1 MAHALERPARHTVL
15 RSFAG
20 HLDATPDAAFRAL
33 EAELAVHRPAVDPA
47 ARLVVVQGEWWYRA
61 EYRVRADDDR
71 PGETIVEHEI
81 VNVAERWHRLAPFAG
96 RAELRDAPSA
106 FQRLLTAVQAALAA
120 TAEGTDESAR
130 GDAEGTDE
138 PACGDAD
145 VTDAP
150 GEAGPTDPTDEAG
163 PTA

>member
-1 MAHALERPARHTVL
+1 MALERPARHTVL

-61 EYRVRADDDR
+61 EYRVRADVDH
-71 PGETIVEHEI
+71 PGESIVEHEI

-106 FQRLLTAVQAALAA
+106 FQRLLTAVQVALAA
-120 TAEGTDESAR
+120 TADGTDERAR
-130 GDAEGTDE
+130 
-138 PACGDAD
+138 GDAD

-150 GEAGPTDPTDEAG
+150 GEAGPTDRTDEAG